1 MTADMKVLISADME
15 GTCGVVSWTQVM
27 PPEVT
32 GSSEPNSQD
41 RYLRTRERMTAEV
54 NAAVEGAL
62 AGGASEVIVND
73 SHDGMRNLIPDRL
86 HPAVRFITGSD
97 KPLGMVQGV
106 DLDGV
111 GAVFYTGY
119 HAKAGTPAAPLA
131 HTWSGW
137 LNDVRIDGTS
147 TGEFGINAVVAG
159 HYGIPVVLVT
169 GDDKAVSQTQA
180 LLGDQVVGAVVKE
193 GISTFSALHLHPLKA
208 QQVIRDAAEAAVGRV
223 RQARPLTLE
232 PGRAVELEFDH
243 QARADQAI
251 QVPGVSRTGERS
263 VTWIPEDG
271 YEFIQTFSA
280 VMMCAGIR
288 MSP

>member
-1 MTADMKVLISADME
+1 MKVLISADME

-27 PPEVT
+27 PPEVV
-32 GSSEPNSQD
+32 GGSEPVSQD
-41 RYLRTRERMTAEV
+41 RYLRTRQRMTAEV

-62 AGGASEVIVND
+62 AGGADEVIVND
-73 SHDGMRNLIPDRL
+73 SHDGMRNLIPDEL

-106 DLDGV
+106 DLEGI
-111 GAVFYTGY
+111 GALFYTGY

-137 LNDVRIDGTS
+137 LSDVRLDGVS

-159 HYGIPVVLVT
+159 YYGIPVVLVT
-169 GDDKAVSQTQA
+169 GDIRAVAQTQA
-180 LLGDQVVGAVVKE
+180 FLGDQVVGAVVKE

-208 QQVIRDAAEAAVGRV
+208 QELIREAAETAMGRV
-223 RQARPLTLE
+223 SDARPFTME
-232 PGRAVELEFDH
+232 VGATVELAFDH
-243 QARADQAI
+243 QARADHAVL
-251 QVPGVSRTGERS
+251 VPGVVRTGERAIA
-263 VTWIPEDG
+263 WIPLNG
-271 YEFIQTFSA
+271 LEFIRTFSA
-280 VMMCAGIR
+280 VMLCAGIR